1 MSLEAIQ
8 ALIGAALLDRELC
21 ERLLWQRS
29 PALLAEFEIT
39 EEESGVVCATQAD
52 SIKEL
57 ALRVY
62 KQLTTGD

>member
-8 ALIGAALLDRELC
+8 ALIGAALLDREFC
-21 ERLLWQRS
+21 ERLLGERS
-29 PALLAEFEIT
+29 PALLAELGLT

-62 KQLTTGD
+62 QQLTTSD

>member
-8 ALIGAALLDRELC
+8 ALIGTALLDHEFC
-21 ERLLWQRS
+21 ERLLGERF

-39 EEESGVVCATQAD
+39 KEESGVVCATQAD

-57 ALRVY
+57 AL
-62 KQLTTGD
+62 

>member
-1 MSLEAIQ
+1 MPLEAIQ
-8 ALIGAALLDRELC
+8 ALIGAALLDREFC
-21 ERLLWQRS
+21 ERLLRERS

-57 ALRVY
+57 ALKVY
-62 KQLTTGD
+62 EQLTTSD

>member
-8 ALIGAALLDRELC
+8 ALIGAALLDRDFC
-21 ERLLWQRS
+21 ERLLWERS

-39 EEESGVVCATQAD
+39 EEESGVICATQAD

-62 KQLTTGD
+62 EQLTTGD